1 MRILVLSDT
10 HIPSRTDHL
19 PGEVIDALESS
30 PDLIL
35 HAGDLVTAELIGFLS
50 EYAPLKAVCGNM
62 DPEDLRC
69 TLPRLRE
76 LDCEGVSV
84 AVMHGDGLKEDDFP
98 GALIRHFPGAD
109 IVVSGHTHRP
119 HLLNVDG
126 TWIFNPGSPTDPR
139 GGASASFGWI
149 DLSGDTCRFALETFD
164 G

>member
-19 PGEVIDALESS
+19 PVEVIDALESS

-35 HAGDLVTAELIGFLS
+35 HAGDLATAEMIGFLS

-62 DPEDLRC
+62 GPGEVRC
-69 TLPRLRE
+69 TVPRLRE

-84 AVMHGDGLKEDDFP
+84 AVMHGDGLKEDDVP
-98 GALIRHFPGAD
+98 RALIRHFPGAD

-119 HLLNVDG
+119 QLLNVDG
-126 TWIFNPGSPTDPR
+126 IWMFNPGSPTDPR
-139 GGASASFGWI
+139 GGAPASFGWI
-149 DLSGDTCRFALETFD
+149 ELSGGTCRFSLQTVV